1 MTPSLIQFDKKRLG
15 ASPGLCGVDEAG
27 RGCLAGPVVAA
38 AVWAD
43 AKFYDSRMRVRL
55 ASAINDSKQLSADDR
70 EELLDLIAHWQTK
83 GVLRFSP
90 GEASVLEIAGYNILG
105 ATKLAMG
112 RALKALADAA
122 PGGHS
127 PFTPHGEKS
136 DPLFA
141 TGRASAVPVLVDGK
155 PLKPFA
161 WEHDAIVGGDAKSL
175 VIAMASIVAKVTRD
189 RACAHLDKAYPLY
202 GFGVHKGYATP
213 EHVLAIHR
221 HGPCPEHRALFIRN
235 ILDGGK
241 GASVASGVAED
252 DQSEFGF

>member
-1 MTPSLIQFDKKRLG
+1 MSLTLIQFDKKRLG

-43 AKFYDSRMRVRL
+43 ARFYDSRMRARL
-55 ASAINDSKQLSADDR
+55 AASVNDSKQLSADDR
-70 EELLDLIAHWQTK
+70 EELLALITLWRDR
-83 GVLRFSP
+83 GVLRYAP
-90 GEASVLEIAGYNILG
+90 GEASVMEIGVYNILG
-105 ATKLAMG
+105 ATRLAMG
-112 RALKALADAA
+112 RAIKTLADAA
-122 PGGHS
+122 PGAHPPFSPAGHAR
-127 PFTPHGEKS
+127 

-141 TGRASAVPVLVDGK
+141 GGAAACVPVSVDGK

-189 RACAHLDKAYPLY
+189 RALVALDKVYPQY
-202 GFGVHKGYATP
+202 GFAEHKGYGTP
-213 EHVLAIHR
+213 EHVLALHR
-221 HGPCPEHRALFIRN
+221 HGPCPEHRPLFIRG
-235 ILDGGK
+235 ILNGGK
-241 GASVASGVAED
+241 ATDADAVAED

>member
-1 MTPSLIQFDKKRLG
+1 MTPSLTQFDKKRLG

-55 ASAINDSKQLSADDR
+55 AAAVNDSKQLSSDDR
-70 EELLDLIAHWQTK
+70 AELLDLITHWQTK

-90 GEASVLEIAGYNILG
+90 GSATVMEIGVYNILG
-105 ATKLAMG
+105 ATKLAMS
-112 RALKALADAA
+112 RALKTLADAA

-127 PFTPHGEKS
+127 PFTPVGQKS

-141 TGRASAVPVLVDGK
+141 TGVSTSVPVLVDGK

-161 WEHDAIVGGDAKSL
+161 WEHEAIVGGDGRSL

-189 RACAHLDKAYPLY
+189 RAMEALDKAYPSY
-202 GFGVHKGYATP
+202 GFGVHKGYGVP
-213 EHVLAIHR
+213 EHVLALHR

-241 GASVASGVAED
+241 GASDAAGVAED